1 MIRASQK
8 DQRFFCLC
16 AAVLAFFPLVCDLPA
31 ADVSSAE
38 LPFADMVASA
48 PPVSDAVIVA
58 EPPAYPLRIE
68 GRAIQQLT
76 LANENEEVTALSQPG
91 ERVSLPA
98 GKYYVR
104 EVELTGGFRC
114 YAFGAGADDWV
125 QVAADQTPVLKVGPP
140 LTPQVHVQRAGRI
153 LKLDYQLLDAA
164 GRNYVQRSASD
175 PPRFAVFK
183 DGQPLGSGSFEYG

>member
-1 MIRASQK
+1 MPR
-8 DQRFFCLC
+8 
-16 AAVLAFFPLVCDLPA
+16 
-31 ADVSSAE
+31 AE
-38 LPFADMVASA
+38 LPFADLEASA
-48 PPVSDAVIVA
+48 PPLSDTGIVA
-58 EPPAYPLRIE
+58 EPAAYPLRIE

-140 LTPQVHVQRAGRI
+140 LTPQVHVQRAGRL

-164 GRNYVQRSASD
+164 DRNYVQRNSESD
-175 PPRFAVFK
+175 PPRFTVFK